1 MKRAWETVAVICA
14 LLSVGTMGIQLN
26 SLHAKQRKLHERLA
40 YRDLVGDQVQRY
52 IRLTSEQQDT
62 LYGAKPQADIERRM
76 GEALRLSGIVP
87 APAYAVSVQSNQA
100 LRMRALNGV
109 AGLREQHVSVRLPDL
124 PLESIGALLDH
135 WQREQRIWAP
145 ERIEL
150 SHDSRSKS
158 NVYAL
163 NLDCVAV
170 YRADEIEE

>member
-1 MKRAWETVAVICA
+1 MKRAWETAAVICA
-14 LLSVGTMGIQLN
+14 LLSVGTMGIQLK

-52 IRLTSEQQDT
+52 IQLTSEQQDT

-76 GEALRLSGIVP
+76 GEALRSSGVTP
-87 APAYAVSVQSNQA
+87 LPAYAVSVQGD
-100 LRMRALNGV
+100 RALAASGTGETI
-109 AGLREQHVSVRLPDL
+109 GLRKQNVSIRLPDL
-124 PLESIGALLDH
+124 PLGKIGALLDH

-163 NLDCVAV
+163 KLDCVAI
-170 YRADEIEE
+170 YRANGDKE